1 MIEIVR
7 NVDLASYLP
16 LFMQGYTEV
25 VEALKAENPEFRL
38 FWEAVQRLLN
48 NEFIETADEY
58 GISRREELLGI
69 LPSKQDTLESRRS
82 RVQSLWWNPTPYS
95 IRAFVKKISELCDGK
110 FEVDKTKLS
119 DYYLGIV
126 THLNQ
131 YGQTDNLRRIVTGM
145 TPENM
150 VVDVLNEITTI
161 VCAAV
166 IRAGTVVSV
175 GSRHSIDN
183 DVVAE
188 DEIYLSTHVLV
199 GAMGEIYEEC
209 AGNFGRNKAV
219 QFADEPLSAGTATGY
234 DIRCILQEGGNRDQK
249 LETGIDVGTVVGYGT
264 AYVLQLSD
272 E

>member
-7 NVDLASYLP
+7 DVDLISYLP
-16 LFMQGYTEV
+16 PFMQGYTEV
-25 VEALKAENPEFRL
+25 VEALKAEDPEFRI

-131 YGQTDNLRRIVTGM
+131 YGQTDNLRRIIMGM

-150 VVDVLNEITTI
+150 VANVLNEITTV

-166 IRAGTVVSV
+166 IRAATIVSV
-175 GSRHSIDN
+175 GSRHYIDN
-183 DVVAE
+183 DIVTG
-188 DEIYLSTHVLV
+188 DEIYLSQSMLV
-199 GAMGEIYEEC
+199 GTMGEIYEEC
-209 AGNFGRNKAV
+209 AGNFGRNKTV
-219 QFADEPLSAGTATGY
+219 QFADEPLSAGTA
-234 DIRCILQEGGNRDQK
+234 
-249 LETGIDVGTVVGYGT
+249 VGYGT